1 VEFLSRGITVGA
13 PSTHWWISLST
24 AIVFGLAFATVL
36 TLVVTPAAL
45 MAIEQLAARRRRWG
59 AALRSRFA
67 RA

>member
-1 VEFLSRGITVGA
+1 
-13 PSTHWWISLST
+13 
-24 AIVFGLAFATVL
+24 VL

-45 MAIEQLAARRRRWG
+45 MAIEQFSARRRRWS